1 MNAATAGK
9 GRIALCLAAA
19 MLALAA
25 APARA
30 GDSPVVFSVPS
41 GPARTAIPAFARQSG
56 LQILANTAD
65 LDNVTTHAVS
75 GALPPEAALQKLLE
89 GSPLAA
95 QVKPNGTVLI
105 VRTAATVL
113 APPAPEEAPS
123 VVVIIG
129 FRKSYLD
136 AIDMKRK
143 AVGVTDSISSD
154 GIGRF
159 PDLNV
164 GEALQRI
171 PGVQVNREAASRD
184 ATINLR
190 GLPGT
195 YARYTIN
202 GQAYA
207 DPILDGSTPL
217 GAFNSDLFSA
227 FTVIKSP
234 GAADPAGGLS
244 GNIDLRIAPALSR
257 KDGGTFKA
265 AEEYDTLGQLSS
277 PAFTL
282 GYNKHFSPDLAVF
295 GIVAY
300 KKEKFRRDSVYF
312 NAYSPLSAA
321 TTPNFASLYSDYYAP
336 FNGNGSC
343 PSGQVCAT
351 TGTGLKSKTGVLF
364 ASDNRQAVKYN
375 EGDLVTAATG
385 VEWKPNDQTKL
396 GLTGF
401 YTRRNLA
408 QNLTDLFE
416 IDMRGARTVISP
428 TTAPVL
434 EGDGNYYVQ
443 GYTYANAQ
451 INDSF
456 RSEPLTEQA
465 WDLDGRVEWKTDRWH
480 LTGTLVDSRGEN
492 NSVQTQIDIRN
503 LPTAAGNGV
512 NGSFNSGG
520 AHIANYLFSLNRAP
534 AVVVPT
540 GPWTWAGTGNQATQ
554 IAANGDQLIVAGSS
568 EYGLNEVQAAQ
579 GDVER
584 QFAGGLLSSLQ
595 GGARVERD
603 RYVSRGYRTSAKGVN
618 TANIDS
624 AFVTA
629 DPYASS
635 FFDGQAGSPLGNWT
649 QLNYNYAVARLEPV
663 TVASGD
669 TLTSTGWINDPTN
682 ASYSSYNFT
691 VRNDIG
697 AAYLLTKFAF
707 DLGGVPVHGNA
718 GVHYEQTDQTIDALN
733 KQIDASGNLVFVP
746 EQFRQKYHDLLP
758 SVLVDANLRDDLIL
772 RAAYYKTFVRPQPR
786 NLTPSTTVSSN
797 STGYSIS
804 YGGYDLKPYWADS
817 EDVSLE
823 WYNRPG
829 GLVSIDVYQ
838 KVIHNLIAPD
848 NSLAQLC
855 PADATAF
862 GLGHLHTVG
871 TTCYSDL
878 LVNGQPA
885 IIQASGYF
893 NEANPITARGLEFS
907 IQQNLD
913 FLPGV
918 WKNFGGMVNYS
929 YTQIQGHNA
938 DGSKAILPGVSSN
951 AYNLIGYYETPKF
964 GIRIVYNYRNRYVLS
979 GGTTFSGGLSRVAG
993 RGQLDAALSY
1003 ALTPRLFVS
1012 LDAFNLT
1019 DARRVQY
1026 QGDPDIPRE
1035 DDYDGRTFT
1044 VAFHATF

>member
-1 MNAATAGK
+1 MKSKISATRCG
-9 GRIALCLAAA
+9 LMLASVS
-19 MLALAA
+19 LIALAA
-25 APARA
+25 AP
-30 GDSPVVFSVPS
+30 F
-41 GPARTAIPAFARQSG
+41 
-56 LQILANTAD
+56 
-65 LDNVTTHAVS
+65 
-75 GALPPEAALQKLLE
+75 
-89 GSPLAA
+89 
-95 QVKPNGTVLI
+95 
-105 VRTAATVL
+105 AATAQDAA
-113 APPAPEEAPS
+113 APAAAPAPATDT
-123 VVVIIG
+123 VVVITG
-129 FRKSYLD
+129 FKKSYAD
-136 AIDMKRK
+136 AVKMKRD
-143 AVGVTDSISSD
+143 AVGITDSISSD
-154 GIGRF
+154 GLGRF

-164 GEALQRI
+164 GEALQRV
-171 PGVQVNREAASRD
+171 PGVQINREAASRD

-217 GAFNSDLFSA
+217 GAFNADVFSA
-227 FTVIKSP
+227 ITVIKSP
-234 GAADPAGGLS
+234 GASDQAGGLS

-257 KDGGTFKA
+257 KDGGTFKV
-265 AEEYDTLGQLSS
+265 AEEYDTLGKESS
-277 PAFTL
+277 PAFTI

-416 IDMRGARTVISP
+416 VDMRGAKTIISP
-428 TTAPVL
+428 TTAPVQQA
-434 EGDGNYYVQ
+434 DGNYYVQ
-443 GYTYANAQ
+443 GYNYSNAQ
-451 INDSF
+451 VNDSF
-456 RSEPLTEQA
+456 RSEPLLEQA
-465 WDLDGRVEWKTDRWH
+465 WNLNGTAEWKNDKWK
-480 LTGTLVDSRGEN
+480 LTGTVVDSRGEN
-492 NSVQTQIDIRN
+492 NGVQTQIDIRN
-503 LPTAAGNGV
+503 LPTTAGNGV

-520 AHIANYLFSLNRAP
+520 SKISDYLFTLNRTP

-540 GPWTWAGTGNQATQ
+540 GTWTWGGTGNQPTQ

-584 QFAGGLLSSLQ
+584 QFSGGIFSSLQ

-603 RYVSRGYRTSAKGVN
+603 RYVSRGYRTSAKGVQ
-618 TANIDS
+618 TQNINS
-624 AFVTA
+624 NFITA

-635 FFDGQAGSPLGNWT
+635 FFGGQGGSYLSNWT
-649 QLNYNYAVARLEPV
+649 QLNYDYAVSHLQPV

-669 TLTSTGWINDPTN
+669 ILTSTGWINDPTN

-691 VRNDIG
+691 VRNDIS

-707 DLGGVPVHGNA
+707 DLGGVAVHGNA
-718 GVHYEQTDQTIDALN
+718 GAHYEQTDETINALD
-733 KQIDASGNLVFVP
+733 KKTDTLGNITFVP
-746 EQFRQKYHDLLP
+746 ETFHQKYHDLLP
-758 SVLVDANLRDDLIL
+758 SVLVAANLSDDLIL
-772 RAAYYKTFVRPQPR
+772 RGAYYKTFVRPQPR
-786 NLTPSTTVSSN
+786 NLTPSTAVSSN
-797 STGYSIS
+797 STGYAIS
-804 YGGYDLKPYWADS
+804 YGGYNLKPYSADS
-817 EDVSLE
+817 EDLSLE

-829 GLVSIDVYQ
+829 GLISIDVYQ
-838 KVIHNLIAPD
+838 KYIHNLIAPD
-848 NSLAQLC
+848 TSVNDLC

-871 TTCYSDL
+871 TTCYSDV

-885 IIQASGYF
+885 IITASG
-893 NEANPITARGLEFS
+893 NHNQPNTITARGLEFS
-907 IQQNLD
+907 VQQNLD
-913 FLPGV
+913 FLPGF
-918 WKNFGGMVNYS
+918 WKNFGGQFNYS
-929 YTQIQGHNA
+929 MANISGHNP
-938 DGSKAILPGVSSN
+938 DGTKAVLPGVSKN
-951 AYNLIGYYETPKF
+951 DVNLIGYYETKTW
-964 GIRIVYNYRNRYVLS
+964 GVRVIYSWRDEYYLT
-979 GGTTFSGGLSRVAG
+979 GGSTFTGGQSLVAA
-993 RGQLDAALSY
+993 RGQLDTSISY
-1003 ALTPRLFVS
+1003 NINSRFSIS
-1012 LDAFNLT
+1012 LDGYNLT
-1019 DARRVQY
+1019 DAQRVQY
-1026 QGDPDIPRE
+1026 QTSDSIPRE
-1035 DDYDGRTFT
+1035 ADYDGRTYTLTLHGSF
-1044 VAFHATF
+1044 